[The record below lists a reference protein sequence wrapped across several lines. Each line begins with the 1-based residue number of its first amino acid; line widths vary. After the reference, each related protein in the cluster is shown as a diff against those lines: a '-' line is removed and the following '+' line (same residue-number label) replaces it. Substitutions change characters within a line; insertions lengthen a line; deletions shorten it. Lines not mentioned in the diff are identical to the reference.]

1 MPVEYNSI
9 KHIIDRWDPVGLLE
23 IYHCPLDE
31 YDGETRKIY
40 DLLQLRRDISI
51 VDLSKCIYSIFVD
64 SFGNDVFL
72 KKEGDCIKVARALL
86 RYRSHRS

>member
-72 KKEGDCIKVARALL
+72 KKEADCIKVAIALL